1 VDRSVTQPAAAPRGG
16 PRLTLALVSLAIFVG
31 AVDLT
36 VVSAVLPKV
45 MLDLRVSLDTEL
57 NRAAWAVSGYLLAYT
72 VSMTFMGRLSD
83 LIGRRRVYLI
93 SLVVFIGGSAL
104 VAAAP
109 SLELLVLGRVVQALG
124 AGAMVPVSMALVS
137 DIFPPG
143 ARAAALGFIGAVD
156 TAGWM
161 VGHLYGGVL
170 MRAFDDWR
178 LLFWVNLP
186 IGLAALALT
195 WWALRGVPQPQ
206 APGRFDWPGALLI
219 SASLTA
225 LNLGLAAG
233 AELGAADF
241 YGERLGPPPYA
252 LPLVILAMG
261 LLGTF
266 VWWERRAPDPLLDLA
281 LFAERSVAAACA
293 INILVGFALALAIT
307 NVPLFVN
314 TRLLLF
320 EAAAPDVL
328 RRAAWE
334 AGWILSA
341 LTLTMAA
348 AAFPGGLLAGR
359 RGDRPALLAGLAL
372 ALAGYA
378 LMSRWQAGTTYGPMV
393 AHLVLAGV
401 GLGLVLAPAA
411 DIVIRAAA
419 AERRG
424 AASAIVIALRLV
436 GMTVGV
442 AVLTLWGVQRQDAL
456 RRAGAADPLAASDPA
471 AFLMNVAAQV
481 IGETFRFGVGAAI
494 VALLAAALIRVP
506 SGGRDH
512 EVQP

>member
-1 VDRSVTQPAAAPRGG
+1 MDTAATKAPPAPRVN
-16 PRLTLALVSLAIFVG
+16 PRLTLALVAAAIFVG

-36 VVSAVLPKV
+36 VVSAVLPKI

-57 NRAAWAVSGYLLAYT
+57 NRASWVVSGYLLAYT
-72 VSMTFMGRLSD
+72 VSMTFTGRLSD
-83 LIGRRRVYLI
+83 LLGRRLVYLT
-93 SLVVFIGGSAL
+93 SLCIFIVGSAM

-186 IGLAALALT
+186 IGLVALALT
-195 WWALRGVPQPQ
+195 WWALRDVPQHR
-206 APGRFDWPGALLI
+206 APGGFDWPGALLI
-219 SASLTA
+219 SAALTA
-225 LNLGLAAG
+225 LNVGLAAG
-233 AELGAADF
+233 AELGASDF
-241 YGERLGPPPYA
+241 YGERAGPPPYA
-252 LPLVILAMG
+252 LPLVILALA
-261 LLGTF
+261 LLAAF
-266 VWWERRAPDPLLDLA
+266 VWWERRARDPLLDLA
-281 LFAERSVAAACA
+281 LFRDRAAAAACA
-293 INILVGFALALAIT
+293 VNALVGFALALAIT

-320 EAAAPDVL
+320 EAADPDVL
-328 RRAAWE
+328 RRAAWD

-348 AAFPGGLLAGR
+348 AAYPGGFLAGR
-359 RGDRPALLAGLAL
+359 RGDRPVAAAGLAL
-372 ALAGYA
+372 AAAGFA
-378 LMSRWQAGTTYGPMV
+378 LMGGWASGTGYPAMT
-393 AHLVLAGV
+393 AHLVLAGL
-401 GLGLVLAPAA
+401 GLGLVIAPAA
-411 DIVIRAAA
+411 DAVIRAAA
-419 AERRG
+419 EDQRG
-424 AASAIVIALRLV
+424 AVSAIVIALRLV

-456 RRAGAADPLAASDPA
+456 RRAGADNPLATADPPR
-471 AFLMNVAAQV
+471 FLMDVAAQV
-481 IGETFRFGVGAAI
+481 IGETFLLGAAALA
-494 VALLAAALIRVP
+494 VALLIALLMRP
-506 SGGRDH
+506 ASRT
-512 EVQP
+512 P